1 MPARKVVAAAA
12 AAAAAIA
19 AVTLAAAPAAS
30 ARPAGPPMSYLR
42 QFHKIKTIASVV
54 PANGDQNPYGVWV
67 VRDTIGRLRRGNIL
81 VSNFNNKANLEG
93 TGTTIVQITPS
104 GHRTT
109 FATINPKTLPGPCP
123 GGVGLDTALT
133 VLPFGWVIVGSTPS
147 KNGFIDTSGPGCL
160 IVLNNR
166 GQVKETI
173 SGQGIN
179 GPWDSAL
186 VIRGPRALLFVTNV
200 LNGTRRAN
208 PKVVHRGYVL
218 RITLSCCSR
227 FSPPMRLSTTTIASG
242 YPQRGDPVAFV
253 IGPTGV
259 GIGQHKVLYVAS
271 TLSNRIFAIPN
282 AFFRTTSAGQGFLV
296 TKNGFL
302 SMPLGLALAPNSNIL
317 TVNGGNG
324 RIVETTPFGR
334 QIFARFLNRTGSP
347 PGVGALFGLAVRDS
361 SGVYFVDNDQ
371 NTLRLLH

>member
-1 MPARKVVAAAA
+1 MHVRRLVAAAT
-12 AAAAAIA
+12 AAAAAITA
-19 AVTLAAAPAAS
+19 AALAGAPAAS
-30 ARPAGPPMSYLR
+30 ARPAGPPMSYLG
-42 QFHKIKTIASVV
+42 QFHKIRTIASVV

-67 VRDTIGRLRRGNIL
+67 VRDTIGRLRKGNIL
-81 VSNFNNKANLEG
+81 VSNFNNNANLEG
-93 TGTTIVQITPS
+93 TGSTIVQITPS

-123 GGVGLDTALT
+123 GGVGLTTALT

-147 KNGFIDTSGPGCL
+147 TNGLVNTSGPGCL

-179 GPWDSAL
+179 GPWDST
-186 VIRGPRALLFVTNV
+186 VVVRGHNALLFVTNV
-200 LNGTRRAN
+200 LKGTRRAAG
-208 PKVVHRGYVL
+208 KIVHKGYVL
-218 RITLSCCSR
+218 RITLTCCSA
-227 FSPPMRLSTTTIASG
+227 FSPPARKSTTTIGSG
-242 YPQRGDPVAFV
+242 YPQQSNAAAFV

-259 GIGQHKVLYVAS
+259 GIGQHNVLYVAS
-271 TLSNRIFAIPN
+271 TLNSRIFAIPD
-282 AFFRTTSAGQGFLV
+282 ALFRTTSAGQGVLV

-302 SMPLGLALAPNSNIL
+302 SGPLGLALAPNSNIL

-324 RIVETTPFGR
+324 LIVETTPSGK
-334 QIFARFLNRTGSP
+334 QIFSKFLNKTGSP
-347 PGVGALFGLAVRDS
+347 PGAGALFGLAVRDS